1 MRFAKAR
8 IRIMGA
14 ERLHDGAP
22 YRRGKPNPRAR
33 HDPPTD
39 SDRPRLAFLLTGTSF
54 TRAVVAV
61 WLLTMAAAP
70 FLKGVLA
77 GFALAGAAATVRDV
91 LGV

>member
-1 MRFAKAR
+1 
-8 IRIMGA
+8 MGA

-77 GFALAGAAATVRDV
+77 GFAIAGAAATVRDV